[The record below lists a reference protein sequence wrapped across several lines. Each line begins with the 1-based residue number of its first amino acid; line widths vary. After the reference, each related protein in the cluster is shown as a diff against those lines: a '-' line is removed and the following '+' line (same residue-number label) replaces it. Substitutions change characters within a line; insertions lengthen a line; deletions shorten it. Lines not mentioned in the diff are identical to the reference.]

1 MTYADFSAPL
11 GDRMSQLRIQN
22 ARAVAYR
29 ALCLGALLKRGEFEL
44 ELQNL
49 DEWSVFDSVRQNIL
63 QQHQSLNE
71 QLMQWLDEEGIH
83 RHLSESEQFLL
94 NKTLGTWTERTL
106 ITVGW
111 RIEALGTMLWALQRL
126 DSLPSYD
133 NQFEPA
139 EILEPLDLLN
149 PTIDF
154 IWMASLR
161 DDESL
166 SAGRDQAELWNWRSR
181 ARELERMGVRPPEG
195 FSFRQIIHQT
205 SERACRDGHISH
217 MIDGDFP
224 AFGKAYADLTPDE
237 YALMSAIA
245 YERYSALNWVCE
257 VTNEWESIR
266 IDRK

>member
-1 MTYADFSAPL
+1 
-11 GDRMSQLRIQN
+11 MSQLRIQN

-29 ALCLGALLKRGEFEL
+29 ALCLGTLLKRGEFEL

-49 DEWSVFDSVRQNIL
+49 DEWSVFDAVRENIL
-63 QQHQSLNE
+63 HKHQGLNDY
-71 QLMQWLDEEGIH
+71 LLQWLDEESIST
-83 RHLSESEQFLL
+83 HLSESENFLL
-94 NKTLGTWTERTL
+94 NKALGTWTERTL

-126 DSLPSYD
+126 DQLPAYD
-133 NQFEPA
+133 SQFEPA
-139 EILEPLDLLN
+139 DILEPLDLLN

-161 DDESL
+161 DVASL
-166 SAGRDQAELWNWRSR
+166 SASRDQAELWNWRSR

-195 FSFRQIIHQT
+195 FTFRQIIHQT
-205 SERACRDGHISH
+205 SERAYQEGHIPY

-224 AFGKAYADLTPDE
+224 AFGKAYADLDADE
-237 YALMSAIA
+237 FALMSAIA